1 MSPLVEACVLPAIFL
16 TVTLLGALRPGG
28 GASLVPPSPA
38 SLVAGVVLVA
48 IVVRSGTLAP
58 ERLMNPVRTALAN
71 LNGLT
76 VLLTLF
82 VASAQVV
89 TLVVPESGV
98 PALVGWIV
106 LVSLLLQALAIGPD
120 RTRLL
125 RGLLVTFGAAFVLK
139 FILLAAIS
147 RPAESRL
154 AQALQILFEGVTLG
168 TISQRPAHPLDA
180 YLAFATVAVYLVGVA
195 WLPRATWHMVRAE
208 SPHGLPMMIPDRST
222 NQLPPTT

>member
-1 MSPLVEACVLPAIFL
+1 
-16 TVTLLGALRPGG
+16 
-28 GASLVPPSPA
+28 
-38 SLVAGVVLVA
+38 
-48 IVVRSGTLAP
+48 
-58 ERLMNPVRTALAN
+58 MNAWRGPLAN

-76 VLLTLF
+76 VLLALF

-89 TLVVPESGV
+89 TLVVPESGA

-120 RTRLL
+120 RPRLL

-147 RPAESRL
+147 RPAESRV

-168 TISQRPAHPLDA
+168 TISQRPAHPADA
-180 YLAFATVAVYLVGVA
+180 YLAFATVAVYLIGVA
-195 WLPRATWHMVRAE
+195 WLPSASWQMIRSDPASPPLPGRRPPAE
-208 SPHGLPMMIPDRST
+208 IAD
-222 NQLPPTT
+222 

>member
-16 TVTLLGALRPGG
+16 TVTLLGAVRPGG
-28 GASLVPPSPA
+28 GTSLVPPSPA
-38 SLVAGVVLVA
+38 SLVAGVVLMA

-82 VASAQVV
+82 VASAQIV

-139 FILLAAIS
+139 FVLLAAIS

-154 AQALQILFEGVTLG
+154 AQALQILFDGVTLG

-180 YLAFATVAVYLVGVA
+180 YLAFATVAGYLVGVA
-195 WLPRATWHMVRAE
+195 WLPSASWQMIRRDLGSGHLPVRPAQGE
-208 SPHGLPMMIPDRST
+208 IAD
-222 NQLPPTT
+222 

>member
-1 MSPLVEACVLPAIFL
+1 MSPLLEAAVLPAIFL
-16 TVTLLGALRPGG
+16 TVTLLGAIRPGG

-38 SLVAGVVLVA
+38 SLVAAVVLLA
-48 IVVRSGTLAP
+48 IFVRSGTLAP
-58 ERLMNPVRTALAN
+58 DRLMHQLRTALAN
-71 LNGLT
+71 LNGFS

-98 PALVGWIV
+98 PALVGWMV
-106 LVSLLLQALAIGPD
+106 LLSLLLQALAIGPD

-154 AQALQILFEGVTLG
+154 AQALQILFDGVTLG

-180 YLAFATVAVYLVGVA
+180 YLAFATIAVYLVGVA
-195 WLPRATWHMVRAE
+195 WLPSASWQMIRSDPAAGQFPVRRAPAE
-208 SPHGLPMMIPDRST
+208 IAD
-222 NQLPPTT
+222 